1 MLSNSITVK
10 SLNPALGAE
19 VKGVDFRL
27 PLTPE
32 VVSQIHNAW
41 MEYQVLVFP
50 FQPISDK
57 QHVAVTRYF
66 GEPEVFHQNII
77 KSKFVKEIFRVSN
90 TDENGNLMP
99 PSDPIQQQLSS
110 AKKWHTDSSYRAVP
124 AMGSLLR
131 GIEVSRTGGLTCFTN
146 MYKVYDALSPKV
158 RDLVDGKKCRH

>member
-1 MLSNSITVK
+1 MVSNSIIVE
-10 SLNPALGAE
+10 SLNPALGAK
-19 VKGVDFRL
+19 VKGVDFRS

-50 FQPISDK
+50 SQSISDE
-57 QHVAVTRYF
+57 QHVAVTKYF

-77 KSKFVKEIFRVSN
+77 KSKFVNEIFRVSN

-110 AKKWHTDSSYRAVP
+110 AKNDIQIQVIVKFQLWDLFC
-124 AMGSLLR
+124 M
-131 GIEVSRTGGLTCFTN
+131 
-146 MYKVYDALSPKV
+146 ALK
-158 RDLVDGKKCRH
+158 

>member
-50 FQPISDK
+50 SQPISDK

-66 GEPEVFHQNII
+66 GTGSFSSEYYQVKICKRNI
-77 KSKFVKEIFRVSN
+77 
-90 TDENGNLMP
+90 
-99 PSDPIQQQLSS
+99 
-110 AKKWHTDSSYRAVP
+110 
-124 AMGSLLR
+124 
-131 GIEVSRTGGLTCFTN
+131 
-146 MYKVYDALSPKV
+146 
-158 RDLVDGKKCRH
+158 